1 MPRLWICSVL
11 WALAG
16 ACVAQLTPEERQG
29 ISDALFIGNMAP
41 SDLTGERSSSK
52 VETIRR
58 AANSPLEAMD
68 ALLKLPSTVSQLNL
82 AQILSLIDLDL
93 TKDSVSIPADV
104 ATPVAIP
111 DDVPVPLRQSVGKLV
126 DAIRH
131 SNSLIRVGMIDLT
144 VEERRVLIE
153 ALPRMASGNGPIKF
167 DFVRLPMPTEA
178 TIQGLLKKVNLR
190 CIWRAG
196 TDLARAVQTEI
207 AKLKELA
214 NGTSI
219 ETPIRLTIDGV
230 VVELA
235 GVGND
240 FHDSTDAALCIDLGG
255 NDRYTGRYGAG
266 VGYSSVLID
275 LSGDDSYEVTDLSIG
290 VGVLGVGIAL
300 DGGGD
305 DTFRSKSLAFGAGIG
320 GVGAFLKEGGHDS
333 YRSLGLSQGYGYLGI
348 GLLLDARG
356 DDQYRLNAYGQ
367 GAAGAGGIGWLI
379 DKAGDDGYRSGG
391 SIPDARITDS
401 SMSFTQGAANGAD
414 AMGGLMDLAGT
425 DEYSATSRAQGFGQA
440 YGFGFLFDAE
450 GRDRY
455 SADHS
460 AQACGESGGSGYLV
474 DLAGSDAYLLRL
486 GNGQAFG
493 HDLGVGFLLDR
504 SGDDLFTGN
513 SMGPAVGN
521 ANGLA
526 LFLDSDGSDR
536 YSGTPG
542 IGNPARGSGSIAIF
556 ADLSGADEYA
566 AGFLDGQAANAG
578 EWGIALDQ
586 AQIRRPKEEPASDPP
601 VPGSKPL
608 TDDASM
614 DALVARALKDEA
626 GAIDHLIAIGEPAV
640 GWLCTKKLAGSG
652 PDLVALTAW
661 VSREVKGTS
670 EARICALIE
679 DKNSAL
685 ASAAIQV
692 AQAAGFSAAGP
703 KLAAALNRPELALVA
718 ARAAGALNAVDCV
731 PRLLALALGADAA
744 LARASTLALSQIGD
758 PRAQNLMEMKLSSD
772 ALIDRRAALT
782 YFAKLPEK
790 GIEIAKR
797 LASNTI
803 EREARMGIE
812 LMGLVGTVESLT
824 TVATYLKDPRRGVVI
839 QALLSLDGR
848 CPAASRP
855 IMMELRQAV
864 DPLIKAVA
872 QRVDVGR

>member
-1 MPRLWICSVL
+1 MPRLWICGVL

-29 ISDALFIGNMAP
+29 ISDALFIGNMMP
-41 SDLTGERSSSK
+41 SDLEGERSSSR

-68 ALLKLPSTVSQLNL
+68 ALLKLPSTLSQLNL

-93 TKDSVSIPADV
+93 TKEAASIPADV
-104 ATPVAIP
+104 ATPLTIP
-111 DDVPVPLRQSVGKLV
+111 DEVPAPLRQSVGKLV
-126 DAIRH
+126 EAIRH
-131 SNSLIRVGMIDLT
+131 SNSLIRVGLTDLNP
-144 VEERRVLIE
+144 EERRVLIE

-167 DFVRLPMPTEA
+167 DFVRQAMPLEA
-178 TIQGLLKKVNLR
+178 TIQGLLKRVDLR
-190 CIWRAG
+190 CIRRAG
-196 TDLARAVQTEI
+196 TDLARAVQAEVP
-207 AKLKELA
+207 KLKELA
-214 NGTSI
+214 MG
-219 ETPIRLTIDGV
+219 TPIVNPIRMTIDGV
-230 VVELA
+230 VLELT

-240 FHDSTDAALCIDLGG
+240 LHDSTDAALCIDLGG

-275 LSGDDSYEVTDLSIG
+275 LSGDDFYEVSDLSIG
-290 VGVLGVGIAL
+290 AGVLGVGIAI

-320 GVGAFLKEGGHDS
+320 GVGAFLKDGGHDS

-348 GLLLDARG
+348 GLLLDTRG
-356 DDQYRLNAYGQ
+356 DDQYRLNVYGQ
-367 GAAGAGGIGWLI
+367 GAAGTGGIGWLI

-391 SIPDARITDS
+391 SIPDTRIADS
-401 SMSFTQGAANGAD
+401 SLSYAQGAAYGFD
-414 AMGGLMDLAGT
+414 AMGGLMDLAGA
-425 DEYSATSRAQGFGQA
+425 DSYLATSRAQGFGQA
-440 YGFGFLFDAE
+440 SGFGFLYDAE

-493 HDLGVGFLLDR
+493 HDLGVGFLMDR
-504 SGDDLFTGN
+504 VGDDLYTGN

-556 ADLSGADEYA
+556 VDLSGADDYA
-566 AGFLDGQAANAG
+566 TAFLDGQAANVG
-578 EWGIALDQ
+578 EWGVALDQ
-586 AQIRRPKEEPASDPP
+586 ALMRRPKEGPASDPP
-601 VPGSKPL
+601 TPGSKPL

-614 DALVARALKDEA
+614 DSLVTSALKDDP

-640 GWLCTKKLAGSG
+640 GWLCAKKLEGSG
-652 PDLVALTAW
+652 SDLIALIAW
-661 VSREVKGTS
+661 VAREVKGAS

-679 DKNSAL
+679 EKNPAL
-685 ASAAIQV
+685 AAASIQV
-692 AQAAGFSAAGP
+692 AQGAGFNAAGP
-703 KLAAALNRPELALVA
+703 KLAAALNRPELAMAA
-718 ARAAGALNAVDCV
+718 ARAAGALHAVDCV
-731 PRLLALALGADAA
+731 PGLMAFATGSDPA
-744 LARASTLALSQIGD
+744 LARVSTLALSQIGN
-758 PRAQNLMEMKLSSD
+758 PRSQNLMEMKLSSG
-772 ALIDRRAALT
+772 ALIDRRAALA
-782 YFAKLPEK
+782 YFARLPEK
-790 GIEIAKR
+790 GIEVARR
-797 LASNTI
+797 LASSAN

-812 LMGLVGTVESLT
+812 LMGLVGTEESLV
-824 TVATYLKDPRRGVVI
+824 TVASYLKDPRRGVVI
-839 QALLSLDGR
+839 QALLSLDGK
-848 CPAASRP
+848 CPVASRP
-855 IMMELRQAV
+855 IMLELRQAV